1 MGKNNFSTELCGGTH
16 VDTLEEIG
24 SFKLT
29 AQSSVASGIRRLEAV
44 TGKMVN
50 STETLL
56 EKILKQKKIKEDKKS
71 NKRQKRLFLK
81 KS

>member
-24 SFKLT
+24 SFKLI

-44 TGKMVN
+44 TGNMVN

-56 EKILKQKKIKEDKKS
+56 EKILKLVII
-71 NKRQKRLFLK
+71 LK
-81 KS
+81 